1 MDLQKITNEEPLKKT
16 WKNNNVTRRL
26 DQIWVTKEWAKDIY
40 NCKVL
45 DNEDE
50 LLDTDHNI
58 VIAKILSNNTLDKRT
73 EAVNR
78 RLGNKRRIFNFD
90 LMNDQLWE
98 EFQKQL
104 DLNIG
109 ELHINY
115 ELSKNHGEI
124 KDLNRTWSLIHQ
136 VLMKAAYKK
145 ILSELKKKHN
155 KSNRPKLLLNTL
167 SLAKYVVRVILKI
180 NRILKGKD
188 EYEVID

>member
-1 MDLQKITNEEPLKKT
+1 MDQRKINNNINKIPNIRKLKNENFVDLQKITNEEPLKNT
-16 WKNNNVTRRL
+16 WKNNNITRRL
-26 DQIWVTKEWAKDIY
+26 DQIWVTKEWTKDIY

-78 RLGNKRRIFNFD
+78 RLGNKRRIINFD

-115 ELSKNHGEI
+115 ELSK
-124 KDLNRTWSLIHQ
+124 
-136 VLMKAAYKK
+136 
-145 ILSELKKKHN
+145 
-155 KSNRPKLLLNTL
+155 
-167 SLAKYVVRVILKI
+167 
-180 NRILKGKD
+180 
-188 EYEVID
+188 